1 MYKNFIREFN
11 ASIEALSKEKIAF
24 SDVVNRYIA
33 NQKDFFSR
41 TFEAWRDHVLSE
53 IELETLQRYMSDE
66 TEKAVKTHLEN
77 AIKNERH
84 E

>member
-33 NQKDFFSR
+33 NQKIFFSR
-41 TFEAWRDHVLSE
+41 MFEAWRDHVLSE
-53 IELETLQRYMSDE
+53 IELETLKRYMSDE
-66 TEKAVKTHLEN
+66 TEKAARTHLEN

>member
-24 SDVVNRYIA
+24 SDVVNRYIE
-33 NQKDFFSR
+33 NQKDFLSR

-53 IELETLQRYMSDE
+53 IELETLKRYMGDE

-77 AIKNERH
+77 AIKTERH